1 MITHK
6 NSVIINKI
14 KMGIEVL
21 PNTLDLSQ
29 CIRNF
34 KTNKRQRI
42 WNSWIFTAQTYK
54 QNLKKQEVVKTNWCF
69 NHGKLTKS

>member
-1 MITHK
+1 MITHN

-34 KTNKRQRI
+34 QTNRNQRI
-42 WNSWIFTAQTYK
+42 
-54 QNLKKQEVVKTNWCF
+54 
-69 NHGKLTKS
+69 